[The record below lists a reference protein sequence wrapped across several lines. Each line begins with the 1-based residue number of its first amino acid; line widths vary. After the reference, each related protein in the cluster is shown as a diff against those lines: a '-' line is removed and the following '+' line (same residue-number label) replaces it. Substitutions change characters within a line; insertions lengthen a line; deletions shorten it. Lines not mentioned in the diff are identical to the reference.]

1 VNRTYISD
9 TVVDGKGKPVV
20 GALVTLLRASDYS
33 SRPTSDPGSGSANYI
48 AQTSTAAGGL
58 FSFDHIPPDD
68 YHVMV
73 QYSGQTQFHYNVS
86 AIPAEMVSVPQKD
99 GRCLIPRTLE
109 KLIAGENV
117 CIHFVGDSITVGYNS
132 TGTVGGNFVQRM
144 GVLIGQQLV
153 PTAQVNR
160 YDPNAYSVLNDGPIN
175 GWNGP
180 TVIQHSSAGNP
191 QTVQVVNNGVS
202 GDTVQRVL
210 RRIGNLTGWTPP
222 IDLFVI
228 LLGIN
233 DSLTTDPQ
241 KFVPPD
247 IFASG
252 IRSLTEILKNYY
264 PQAEIALCTP
274 TYNDQPD
281 AAGTYTLEQY
291 AMATR
296 RAAIETGT
304 ALVDLHALWA
314 DMYDADDPN
323 WEHNDGY
330 GWWLNTAGG
339 NHTHPTDQGHQG
351 IAEEMFKL
359 FGDAGLAAGRPQ
371 RLSTLGPRR
380 RFKEH
385 EVVRIPN
392 NHPAISYGQNL
403 VPPGNWHSYTPSF
416 NQQLIYSPVLM
427 RSKDTND
434 TLMFEG
440 RMEDVWL
447 LCRRGRDSGMIS
459 VHIDGIPQV
468 YGPAGY
474 FLDTFRAYPTN
485 ISDTGE
491 DGATYPMD
499 RMLLARSLPEGDH
512 SVMITVL
519 GGPQKNPAATDC
531 WVYVDGLEYTRHGYT
546 ARRLECPQELSSV
559 QYGSFTCNLNNERFG
574 TVYLIQFPKLFVSG
588 NIPAVTAVCNQVD
601 HYCSVDGVTPSEFN
615 LRVVH
620 RDGSNETNT
629 VTGQWIAIG

>member
-1 VNRTYISD
+1 
-9 TVVDGKGKPVV
+9 
-20 GALVTLLRASDYS
+20 
-33 SRPTSDPGSGSANYI
+33 
-48 AQTSTAAGGL
+48 
-58 FSFDHIPPDD
+58 
-68 YHVMV
+68 MV
-73 QYSGQTQFHYNVS
+73 QYSGLTVFKYNV
-86 AIPAEMVSVPQKD
+86 AALPAEMAATPSKD

-144 GVLIGQQLV
+144 GVLIGQQIV
-153 PTAQVNR
+153 PGAEVDR
-160 YDPNAYSVLNDGPIN
+160 YDPNAYSVLSDGPIN

-180 TVIQHSSAGNP
+180 TVIQQAKPGNS
-191 QTVQVVNNGVS
+191 QVVQVVNNGVS

-233 DSLTTDPQ
+233 DSLESDPT

-247 IFASG
+247 VFASG
-252 IRSLTEILKNYY
+252 IRSLVEVLKNYY

-274 TYNDQPD
+274 THNDQPD
-281 AAGTYTLEQY
+281 SGGRYTLDEY
-291 AMATR
+291 AMGVR

-304 ALVDLHALWA
+304 ALVDLRALWA
-314 DMYDADDPN
+314 DMFDAGEPGLSGD
-323 WEHNDGY
+323 DGY
-330 GWWLNTAGG
+330 GWWLSTAGG

-371 RLSTLGPRR
+371 RISTLGPQK
-380 RFKEH
+380 RFKEV

-403 VPPGNWHSYTPSF
+403 VPPGYWHSYTPSL
-416 NQQLIYSPVLM
+416 NQQLIYSPSLM

-434 TLMFEG
+434 TMMFEG

-447 LCRRGRDSGMIS
+447 LCRRGRDCGMIS
-459 VHIDGIPQV
+459 VHIDGIPQI

-474 FLDTFRAYPTN
+474 FLDLFRGYPAD
-485 ISDTGE
+485 ISDTTE
-491 DGATYPMD
+491 DGAVYPMD
-499 RMLLARSLPEGDH
+499 RVLLARSLPEGDH

-519 GGPQKNPAATDC
+519 GGPQKNPAATNC

-546 ARRLECPQELSSV
+546 ARRLECPQELSAV
-559 QYGSFTCNLNNERFG
+559 QYGSFTCNLANERFG
-574 TVYLIQFPKLFVSG
+574 TLSQIQFPKAFVSG
-588 NIPAVTAVCNQVD
+588 NIPAVTAICNQVD
-601 HYCSVDGVTPSEFN
+601 HYCSVDGVTASQFN

-620 RDGSNETNT
+620 RDGANETAT
-629 VTGQWIAIG
+629 VTGQWMAVG